1 MEQLSLPGFKSNKDE
16 RSIATMLGGGVGGGK
31 DGGAKPVSIVDES
44 LMKLS
49 NAIAD
54 AFKPMLEVMTNVS
67 KFLQELVGIQEST
80 LANSVLQTER
90 MQAKA
95 AEGSAEGSRFQDTG
109 DAGTGVEGPDSPEQ
123 KAPMTAKK
131 GLLIFAA
138 VVAGILFIK
147 QAIEKAIDKFKANL
161 KDGILPALIKSLG
174 TYIANTLGTILDFFK
189 NIVSKVLRFFGF
201 EEIADY
207 LDSFSI
213 KDNIIA
219 LFDKIGN
226 FIKAIIDGIKSIA
239 EKVLRFIPGGDKIA
253 DKIFGADSE
262 QAKAK
267 TVKEEQEKQED
278 ADKKIAKLKKR
289 RERVEKNYTEE
300 GKKGEKF
307 KSVTADI
314 DRQIAEQEKIKDE
327 AATRSLA
334 VQTSGKDVDVS
345 IQAAQKTGAG
355 QEKILKMLKEKF
367 GIDTEGMSEAE
378 KQKLLDRIATKF
390 SPEQIAEQ
398 EERDTAIA
406 DDTLGVK
413 KRRRRRSRQEVETD
427 LTLTEEEMKT
437 GKRPTDLQLE
447 KKDGEVVKKIID
459 GKEVELDKKEKQMGE
474 MLNQAGGVT
483 NAPVVNA
490 PINKGGDN
498 NSVTNISTVSGGGG
512 SGGDSSAFN
521 PDPSAF
527 RLQSAQGQL

>member
-16 RSIATMLGGGVGGGK
+16 RSLATMLGGGIGGGK
-31 DGGAKPVSIVDES
+31 SGGAKPVSIADES
-44 LMKLS
+44 LMRLS
-49 NAIAD
+49 NAIAG
-54 AFKPMLEVMTNVS
+54 AFEPMFKVLSDVS
-67 KFLQELVGIQEST
+67 KFLQELVGIQDQT
-80 LANSVLQTER
+80 LANSIAQTER
-90 MQAKA
+90 MQARA
-95 AEGSAEGSRFQDTG
+95 AEGSAEGTRAKD
-109 DAGTGVEGPDSPEQ
+109 DPEDDEDDDEDD
-123 KAPMTAKK
+123 KEKPKMTAKK

-138 VVAGILFIK
+138 IVAGILFIK
-147 QAIEKAIDKFKANL
+147 QAIEKAIEKFKANL
-161 KDGILPALIKSLG
+161 KDGILPALLKSIGSFLG
-174 TYIANTLGTILDFFK
+174 NTVGTILDFFK
-189 NIVSKVLRFFGF
+189 GIVAKIFRFFGF

-207 LDSFSI
+207 LESFSI

-219 LFDKIGN
+219 LFEGLGN
-226 FIKAIIDGIKSIA
+226 FVKSIIDGIKSIA
-239 EKVLRFIPGGDKIA
+239 EKVLRFIPGGKKIA
-253 DKIFGADSE
+253 DKLFGADSD

-267 TVKEEQEKQED
+267 QIDQEQEKQED
-278 ADKKIAKLKKR
+278 ADKKIAKLKER
-289 RERVEKNYTEE
+289 RKRVEASYTEK
-300 GKKGEKF
+300 GKQGEKF

-314 DRQIAEQEKIKDE
+314 DRQIAEQEGIKDE

-334 VQTSGKDVDVS
+334 IQTAGKDVDVS
-345 IQAAQKTGAG
+345 IQAAQKTGAD

-367 GIDTEGMSEAE
+367 GIDTEGMTDAE
-378 KQKLLDRIATKF
+378 KQKVLDRVNQMMSAD
-390 SPEQIAEQ
+390 QIAKQ
-398 EERDTAIA
+398 EEIDTAIA

-413 KRRRRRSRQEVETD
+413 DKKRRRRSRQEVETD
-427 LTLTEEEMKT
+427 VVLTEEELKT

-447 KKDGEVVKKIID
+447 KKDGQVVKKIID

-498 NSVTNISTVSGGGG
+498 NSITNISNVSGGGG
-512 SGGDSSAFN
+512 SGGDSNAFN